1 MEDRRDL
8 DPAPPA
14 HSPAAA
20 AAAPPETELGGPG
33 TPRDP
38 AQRDTEGTPPRAAA
52 AGHPG
57 TTVRV
62 CDLSR
67 LIVWVMLALPGV
79 VPGSGAI
86 GRVPGGVVAR
96 CSRCSGRFR
105 ARMPRAACALR
116 ARSRG
121 SGRCRG
127 VVLAGAGGELSGV
140 APVFGLVSGTG
151 AGLGGGGRA
160 RTGSGPGYRGAGWPG
175 GRDGEQRERA
185 HGQHGVPVEGGPEAE
200 LVLVQAGLPL
210 SLLEASP
217 GVTARGGV

>member
-1 MEDRRDL
+1 MEDHRDL

-20 AAAPPETELGGPG
+20 PPAPPKTELGGPG

-86 GRVPGGVVAR
+86 GRVPGGAVAR
-96 CSRCSGRFR
+96 CSRCNGRFR
-105 ARMPRAACALR
+105 ARMPRAAGALG
-116 ARSRG
+116 ARPRG

-127 VVLAGAGGELSGV
+127 VVSRR
-140 APVFGLVSGTG
+140 
-151 AGLGGGGRA
+151 GGRETTP
-160 RTGSGPGYRGAGWPG
+160 RHRP
-175 GRDGEQRERA
+175 D
-185 HGQHGVPVEGGPEAE
+185 
-200 LVLVQAGLPL
+200 
-210 SLLEASP
+210 
-217 GVTARGGV
+217 